1 MRIPKSAYNW
11 LSAIGLILSL
21 NCILLMIVLFIIS
34 LTVGAKQYLPG
45 NFHLHCVTG
54 SFSPGLDPD
63 TSRDVNHITEKGQGT
78 GNRSK
83 VAGF

>member
-34 LTVGAKQYLPG
+34 LTVGASNTYLGIFIYIVLPAV
-45 NFHLHCVTG
+45 LVIRT
-54 SFSPGLDPD
+54 DPD
-63 TSRDVNHITEKGQGT
+63 SSRDVIHL
-78 GNRSK
+78 
-83 VAGF
+83 A

>member
-34 LTVGAKQYLPG
+34 LTVGESNTYLGIFIYIVLP
-45 NFHLHCVTG
+45 C
-54 SFSPGLDPD
+54 SFSYRADPD
-63 TSRDVNHITEKGQGT
+63 SCRDVNHL
-78 GNRSK
+78 
-83 VAGF
+83 A